1 MSPTAHGRRSETTH
15 LVPQADPS
23 NGTPALSRHAR
34 ILTRLR
40 RRRAARGGAPIRRSR
55 GSRLALGQKVH
66 EADRWIAATA
76 LRLDTDLISADTV
89 FQGVPGLSVRV
100 PASG

>member
-1 MSPTAHGRRSETTH
+1 
-15 LVPQADPS
+15 
-23 NGTPALSRHAR
+23 
-34 ILTRLR
+34 
-40 RRRAARGGAPIRRSR
+40 
-55 GSRLALGQKVH
+55 LGQKVH

-76 LRLDTDLISADTV
+76 LRLDTDLISAHTV